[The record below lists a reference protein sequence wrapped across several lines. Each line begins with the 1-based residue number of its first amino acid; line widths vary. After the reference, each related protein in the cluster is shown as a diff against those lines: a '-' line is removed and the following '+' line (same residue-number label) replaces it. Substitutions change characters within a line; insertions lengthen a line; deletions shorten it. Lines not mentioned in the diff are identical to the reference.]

1 MIERT
6 FRHLDGLG
14 SHSER
19 ALWKQGCL
27 CWKDFLDEPDK
38 YSPGSIGRDGL
49 RQGIDHSLQALA
61 EGDYQFFAQGLTER
75 DHWRCWEAFKEK
87 VLYLDIETDGGQSG
101 NAITVIGM
109 ADSSGFFC
117 LTKDEGLGAFP
128 DILSRY
134 SMIVTFWGSGF
145 DLPMLN
151 KAFPGL
157 HRDQLHLDLCYAF
170 RGVGMRGGLK
180 SIEKQLGLAR
190 SDETDGLTGRDAITL
205 WNRYERYGDQKAKDT
220 LIAYNKE
227 DVVNMEVLAQIAFD
241 RLTRHTLAEAGIILP
256 SSKQDEASS

>member
-1 MIERT
+1 M
-6 FRHLDGLG
+6 G
-14 SHSER
+14 SHSEKS
-19 ALWKQGCL
+19 LWEQGCL
-27 CWKDFLDEPDK
+27 TWDDFLAEPGRF
-38 YSPGSIGRDGL
+38 SPGSIGVEGFKKGIEQSKEALETGGYQLFAKGL
-49 RQGIDHSLQALA
+49 S
-61 EGDYQFFAQGLTER
+61 ER
-75 DHWRCWEAFKEK
+75 DHWRCWDAYRDQT
-87 VLYLDIETDGGQSG
+87 LYLDIETDGGSSG

-109 ADSSGFFC
+109 ADSNGFFC

-134 SMIVTFWGSGF
+134 AMVVTFWGSGF

-170 RGVGMRGGLK
+170 RGLGMRGGLK

-190 SDETDGLTGRDAITL
+190 SEETDGLTGRDAITL
-205 WNRYERYGDQKAKDT
+205 WNKFERQGSTKAKEI

-241 RLTRHTLAEAGIILP
+241 RLTRHTLAEAGLIL
-256 SSKQDEASS
+256 SAAEENEAPV

>member
-1 MIERT
+1 M
-6 FRHLDGLG
+6 G
-14 SHSER
+14 SHSEKS
-19 ALWKQGCL
+19 LWGQGCL
-27 CWKDFLDEPDK
+27 TWDDFLAEPAK
-38 YSPGSIGRDGL
+38 FSPGSIGIDGL
-49 RQGIDHSLQALA
+49 RQGIEQSQEALQN
-61 EGDYQFFAQGLTER
+61 GSYQLFAKGLSER
-75 DHWRCWEAFKEK
+75 DHWRCWDAYRDQT
-87 VLYLDIETDGGQSG
+87 LYLDIETDGGSSG

-109 ADSSGFFC
+109 ADSNGFFF

-134 SMIVTFWGSGF
+134 AMVVTFWGSGF

-170 RGVGMRGGLK
+170 RGLGMRGGLK

-190 SDETDGLTGRDAITL
+190 SEETDGLTGRDAITL
-205 WNRYERYGDQKAKDT
+205 WNKFERQGNTKAKEI

-227 DVVNMEVLAQIAFD
+227 DVVNMETLAQIAFD

-256 SSKQDEASS
+256 SAEKDEAPA